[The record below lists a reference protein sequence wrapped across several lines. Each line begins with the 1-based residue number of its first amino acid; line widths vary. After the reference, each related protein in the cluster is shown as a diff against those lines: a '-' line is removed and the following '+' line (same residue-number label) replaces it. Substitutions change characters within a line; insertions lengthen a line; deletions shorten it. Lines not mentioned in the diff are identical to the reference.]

1 MSSTGYIAPPDLEG
15 VVQLLADNPKA
26 RILAGGHSL
35 LLQANR
41 GGIASSLLV
50 DLKNIHALSGVE
62 LEPDGTLKIGAMS
75 TIRTIA
81 TDELVR
87 AQYPALAEA
96 ALLIGDAQLRN
107 RATLGGSLALADPE
121 ADLPALILALE
132 ARIVIKGLQNPRT
145 MPAAEFFTGSRQTVL
160 KPGEVITSVL
170 FRAAPERFGWH
181 TKNSRI
187 PPHYTRSAALR
198 PRSHWAGMVRLP
210 PCALPLQEPRTIQC
224 AYNPSKRRLCMSPS
238 MTSLLPVPPRPC
250 LTIWFCVTIC
260 SHPLSIAATYY
271 KYSPGALSSAP
282 LHALP
287 LRRNE

>member
-81 TDELVR
+81 TDELIR

-132 ARIVIKGLQNPRT
+132 AMIVIKGLQNPRT
-145 MPAAEFFTGSRQTVL
+145 IPAAEFFTGPHQTVL
-160 KPGEVITSVL
+160 KPGELITSVL
-170 FRAAPERFGWH
+170 IRATPERFGLAYEKF
-181 TKNSRI
+181 KN
-187 PPHYTRSAALR
+187 P
-198 PRSHWAGMVRLP
+198 
-210 PCALPLQEPRTIQC
+210 
-224 AYNPSKRRLCMSPS
+224 
-238 MTSLLPVPPRPC
+238 
-250 LTIWFCVTIC
+250 
-260 SHPLSIAATYY
+260 AT
-271 KYSPGALSSAP
+271 
-282 LHALP
+282 LHALCGVAACVTLGP
-287 LRRNE
+287 DGAITAVRVAATGAPDHPMRLQSVEEAVLHKPASDKSASAAAALPDGLTFRGDLFASAEYRRHLLQVLTRRALQRAIARAST

>member
-41 GGIASSLLV
+41 SAIANLLLI

-75 TIRTIA
+75 TIRAIA
-81 TDELVR
+81 TDELIR

-107 RATLGGSLALADPE
+107 RATLGGNLALADPE

-132 ARIVIKGLQNPRT
+132 ATIVIKGLQNPHT
-145 MPAAEFFTGSRQTVL
+145 IPAAEFFTGPHQTVL

-170 FRAAPERFGWH
+170 FRAAPEHFGLAYEKF
-181 TKNSRI
+181 KNPATLYALCGVAAAITLGPDGAIAAARVAATGAPDHPMRLQSVEEAVLHK
-187 PPHYTRSAALR
+187 PASDQSASTAAAAALPDGLTFR
-198 PRSHWAGMVRLP
+198 GDLFASAEYRRHLLQVLTRR
-210 PCALPLQEPRTIQC
+210 ALQR
-224 AYNPSKRRLCMSPS
+224 A
-238 MTSLLPVPPRPC
+238 
-250 LTIWFCVTIC
+250 
-260 SHPLSIAATYY
+260 IARAST
-271 KYSPGALSSAP
+271 
-282 LHALP
+282 
-287 LRRNE
+287 